1 MEPTINRRVESINQ
15 HHEINASQ
23 PARLVHYDTI
33 NWKAIFAGSFVSL
46 LIYMALL
53 SLGLVIGSSS
63 LENAALGTGSA
74 QGLGVGTG
82 IWMIASIILSIF
94 VGSFSSSRVGGSVPI
109 RIGRV
114 QGLVVAALFFV
125 FVLSQIGSAV
135 GLLGKGIG
143 ATVASVASVTGDLSK
158 NPQVQDLIDQAL
170 GNLNLKSPPET
181 VAQGIASRLVQGN
194 PEGAK
199 NYLARQAGITPQQ
212 ADAQIQELKPKVENA
227 LRKSG
232 ATAANVVK
240 AVGWALFLSILLGSI
255 AGSIGG
261 SIGAAMN
268 LRMPV
273 SHSDEKASTTGRAA

>member
-15 HHEINASQ
+15 RLEINANQ
-23 PARLVHYDTI
+23 PGALVHYDTI

-46 LIYMALL
+46 LTYLAFF

-63 LENAALGTGSA
+63 LENAALGTSSA
-74 QGLGVGTG
+74 SGLGVGTG
-82 IWMIASIILSIF
+82 IWMIASIIVSIF
-94 VGSFSSSRVGGSVPI
+94 AGSFASSRVGGAIPI

-143 ATVASVASVTGDLSK
+143 ATVASVGGATGDLSK
-158 NPQVQDLIDQAL
+158 TPQVQDLIDQAL

-181 VAQGIASRLVQGN
+181 VAQGVASRLVQGN

-232 ATAANVVK
+232 AAAANTVK
-240 AVGWALFLSILLGSI
+240 SIGLALFLSILLGSI

-261 SIGAAMN
+261 SVGAAMN
-268 LRMPV
+268 LRIPV
-273 SHSDEKASTTGRAA
+273 SRSDEKASKTGRAA